1 MERDE
6 LRVIPLTTAGNE
18 TERVPLL
25 RKLGE
30 PVLEVNNDHFPTA
43 IFQRRI
49 VEVLD
54 PSGQRCLALE
64 DDMSLLR
71 LEPVGTERKATVAS
85 IRDADKFAALNR
97 VLGETG
103 FDAILE
109 AKRKYSGKARE
120 DFSIVIKPN
129 FMFAYDKRDRST
141 YTDPGLV
148 LIREKVAGSRLQ
160 EPERRRGAVDV
171 RGILRQAE
179 RPRDGR
185 VSGLRRES
193 RVRGRGHDIGR
204 R

>member
-1 MERDE
+1 MNCESSLSPQPETR
-6 LRVIPLTTAGNE
+6 
-18 TERVPLL
+18 TERIPLL

-109 AKRKYSGKARE
+109 AKRKDSEGSG
-120 DFSIVIKPN
+120 
-129 FMFAYDKRDRST
+129 
-141 YTDPGLV
+141 GL
-148 LIREKVAGSRLQ
+148 LHRH
-160 EPERRRGAVDV
+160 
-171 RGILRQAE
+171 QAE
-179 RPRDGR
+179 
-185 VSGLRRES
+185 LH
-193 RVRGRGHDIGR
+193 VRL
-204 R
+204 